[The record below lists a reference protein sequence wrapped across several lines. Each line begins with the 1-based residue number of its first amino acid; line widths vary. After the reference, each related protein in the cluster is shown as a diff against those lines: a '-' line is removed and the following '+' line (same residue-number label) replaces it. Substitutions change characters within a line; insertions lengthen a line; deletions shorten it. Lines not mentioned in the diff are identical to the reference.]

1 MITLICCFEIL
12 VNISDANDGN
22 GQTVTVF
29 EEHNHICQSV
39 FVAQSITD
47 VKTNPKSPTDIISD
61 WKSPADIKSEIK
73 IENDINNDWKNPA
86 DLKAGQKPLSVIEN
100 KQHNQI
106 GVNCVQKNPKT
117 RDEKSHTGKNKKDSD
132 SDVEKRYTCPECFR
146 HFVQA
151 NQLKTH
157 LRQHTGERPYAC
169 GECLKRFTAMSS
181 LNSHM
186 RVHTGERPYKCRECN
201 QQFRQLSSL
210 RKHFRVH
217 SNDKVVLVVYFY
229 YNLKQKIIECMYDCL
244 SILPSFHIKK
254 YRVFGITG

>member
-1 MITLICCFEIL
+1 M
-12 VNISDANDGN
+12 
-22 GQTVTVF
+22 
-29 EEHNHICQSV
+29 
-39 FVAQSITD
+39 
-47 VKTNPKSPTDIISD
+47 
-61 WKSPADIKSEIK
+61 
-73 IENDINNDWKNPA
+73 A
-86 DLKAGQKPLSVIEN
+86 DLKTNQKPLSVIEN
-100 KQHNQI
+100 KPLNQI
-106 GVNCVQKNPKT
+106 GTNCTQRT
-117 RDEKSHTGKNKKDSD
+117 QDEKSHKNKKDSD

-146 HFVQA
+146 RFVQA

-217 SNDKVVLVVYFY
+217 SNDKVALVCLF
-229 YNLKQKIIECMYDCL
+229 LLSLFSHELKIITVNTSTIVD
-244 SILPSFHIKK
+244 
-254 YRVFGITG
+254 